1 MNKILAKESL
11 DYALKRRLINIFL
24 FFLETLVADGKEPLT
39 VLYPYDGLSVA
50 DSPLAYLDQD
60 FAKKEERFLDLQTYL
75 LSKVE
80 TELLQIKQQLRS
92 SLMTARDTQQTAAQ

>member
-39 VLYPYDGLSVA
+39 VLYPGSLTV
-50 DSPLAYLDQD
+50 SPGQ
-60 FAKKEERFLDLQTYL
+60 
-75 LSKVE
+75 
-80 TELLQIKQQLRS
+80 
-92 SLMTARDTQQTAAQ
+92 